1 MVGGAGGP
9 GGVGKPGGVAPG
21 ALEPAGPSPA
31 AETSFGAVRDAAKV
45 TDVQGPSAIEKLKTG
60 QIDVAGYVELKV
72 EQATKHLVGLLPP
85 AEIERVQTELR
96 DLIADD
102 PDVAALVKAAEIGR

>member
-21 ALEPAGPSPA
+21 SVEPGVKPP
-31 AETSFGAVRDAAKV
+31 ETSFGSVREAAKAA
-45 TDVQGPSAIEKLKTG
+45 DEQGPSPIEQLKTG
-60 QIDVAGYVELKV
+60 QIDVKRYVELKV
-72 EQATKHLVGLLPP
+72 EQATKHLDGILPP

-96 DLIADD
+96 DLIEQD